1 MRGSSAV
8 EMSKESAMLLLLLVL
23 CTLPLASK
31 SRKSF
36 LTSLLSTSTSYT
48 RGSVFLKRGPYYF
61 LAYNNLTKLGQFV
74 VLMSSDGSCL
84 RLGPGLARA
93 RHLEGL
99 LELKF

>member
-8 EMSKESAMLLLLLVL
+8 EMSKESAMLLLVL

-48 RGSVFLKRGPYYF
+48 RGNVFLKRGPYYF
-61 LAYNNLTKLGQFV
+61 WPIICNLTKLGQIAV
-74 VLMSSDGSCL
+74 G
-84 RLGPGLARA
+84 
-93 RHLEGL
+93 
-99 LELKF
+99 

>member
-8 EMSKESAMLLLLLVL
+8 EMSKESAMLLLVL

-48 RGSVFLKRGPYYF
+48 RGSVFLKRCPYYF
-61 LAYNNLTKLGQFV
+61 LAYNDQTKLGQIA
-74 VLMSSDGSCL
+74 VLMST
-84 RLGPGLARA
+84 AI
-93 RHLEGL
+93 
-99 LELKF
+99 

>member
-48 RGSVFLKRGPYYF
+48 RGSGFLKRCPYYF
-61 LAYNNLTKLGQFV
+61 LAYNNLTKLGQIA
-74 VLMSSDGSCL
+74 VLMS
-84 RLGPGLARA
+84 AA
-93 RHLEGL
+93 I
-99 LELKF
+99 